1 MLPIPNK
8 GFLFIKFSMEFLE
21 KDLEQIIFETDNEIL
36 VKRGFLINGKKIRQL
51 RIGNYGIADIVT
63 FWRNRDIISFEVF
76 ELKKDVINITT
87 LLQAYN
93 YVKGID
99 HYLKSRGFKTKFYI
113 TLVGRKI
120 DISTSFCF
128 LPDLIDNLSFFTYNF
143 DIDGL
148 KFTTCSDFNLIN
160 TGFNY
165 DRAIRMDKNS
175 QINT

>member
-1 MLPIPNK
+1 
-8 GFLFIKFSMEFLE
+8 MEFLE
-21 KDLEQIIFETDNEIL
+21 KDLEQIIFETDNATL
-36 VKRGFLINGKKIRQL
+36 VERGFLINGKKIRQL

-63 FWRNRDIISFEVF
+63 FWRTSDIIYFEVF
-76 ELKKDVINITT
+76 ELKKDEISIRT

-99 HYLKSRGFKTKFYI
+99 HYLKLRGFKTKFYI

-120 DISTSFCF
+120 DTSTSFCF
-128 LPDLIDNLSFFTYNF
+128 LPDLIDNLSCFIYNF
-143 DIDGL
+143 DINGL
-148 KFTTCSDFNLIN
+148 KFTNCSDFNLIN

-165 DRAIRMDKNS
+165 ERTIRVDKNT